1 MKKRE
6 KIMEYVFL
14 LAAVISIVAVALI
27 CIFLFA
33 NGIPAMKKIGF
44 AEFLTGTKWKP
55 GNNKFG
61 IFPMILGSIYVT
73 GGALIIGVPVGV
85 LTSIFMARFC
95 PEGLYKLLKPV
106 VNLLAGI
113 PSIVYGFFG
122 LVVLVPFI
130 REHFKNSN
138 GQSIL
143 CASILLGIMIL
154 PTIIGASEPTIRAVE
169 QSYYEGALALG
180 ATHERSVFTV
190 VVPAAKSGILAAVIL
205 GVGRALGETMA
216 VMMVVGNQ
224 PRVPNSILQGV
235 RTLTT
240 NIVMEMGYATDL
252 HREALIATGVV
263 LFAFI
268 LIINLCF
275 SVNIRTETVKSKSFI
290 YIKSIVAMIIDG
302 NMKIIR

>member
-1 MKKRE
+1 MKVKE
-6 KIMEYVFL
+6 KVMEAVFL
-14 LAAVISIVAVALI
+14 LTAIVSIVAVALI
-27 CIFLFA
+27 CGFLFA

-44 AEFLTGTKWKP
+44 AEFLTGTTWRP
-55 GNNKFG
+55 GNGRYG

-73 GGALIIGVPVGV
+73 GGALVIGVPVGI

-95 PEGLYKLLKPV
+95 PAKLYKLLKPIV
-106 VNLLAGI
+106 DLLAGI

-130 REHFKNSN
+130 REHFDSR

-143 CASILLGIMIL
+143 CAAILLGIMIL
-154 PTIIGASEPTIRAVE
+154 PTIIGASEPAIRAVN
-169 QSYYEGALALG
+169 QGFYEGALALG

-190 VVPAAKSGILAAVIL
+190 IVPAAKSGILAAVVL

-216 VMMVVGNQ
+216 VMVVVGNQ
-224 PRVPNSILQGV
+224 PRVPDSILQGV

-252 HREALIATGVV
+252 HREALIATGVA
-263 LFAFI
+263 LFVFI
-268 LIINLCF
+268 LVINLCF
-275 SVNIRTETVKSKSFI
+275 SLINSSGRE
-290 YIKSIVAMIIDG
+290 
-302 NMKIIR
+302 

>member
-85 LTSIFMARFC
+85 LTSVFMARFC
-95 PEGLYKLLKPV
+95 PEGLYKFLKPV

-113 PSIVYGFFG
+113 PSISRRTR
-122 LVVLVPFI
+122 PI
-130 REHFKNSN
+130 SSAE
-138 GQSIL
+138 
-143 CASILLGIMIL
+143 
-154 PTIIGASEPTIRAVE
+154 ASE
-169 QSYYEGALALG
+169 
-180 ATHERSVFTV
+180 
-190 VVPAAKSGILAAVIL
+190 VPDL
-205 GVGRALGETMA
+205 
-216 VMMVVGNQ
+216 
-224 PRVPNSILQGV
+224 PREPVYLVS
-235 RTLTT
+235 TT
-240 NIVMEMGYATDL
+240 P
-252 HREALIATGVV
+252 
-263 LFAFI
+263 
-268 LIINLCF
+268 
-275 SVNIRTETVKSKSFI
+275 
-290 YIKSIVAMIIDG
+290 
-302 NMKIIR
+302 